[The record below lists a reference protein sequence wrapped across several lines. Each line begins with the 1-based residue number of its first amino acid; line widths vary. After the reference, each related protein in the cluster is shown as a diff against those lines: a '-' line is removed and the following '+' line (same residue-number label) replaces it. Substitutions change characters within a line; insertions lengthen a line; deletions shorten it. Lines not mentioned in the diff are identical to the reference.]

1 MAELGPE
8 QGAAFSPVDFL
19 EWMFLYSLFIFRIIP
34 ESSFHCHQ
42 LEYVVASV
50 PPTPIIWLNVEIRQ
64 FTFVSETGSH
74 YVSLAGMELVM
85 QARIALNS
93 QRNLFPKCWDER
105 PHPAT

>member
-1 MAELGPE
+1 LAELGPE

-74 YVSLAGMELVM
+74 YVSLADPKLTLYNKLAIGHTETETTLLCLPG
-85 QARIALNS
+85 ARI
-93 QRNLFPKCWDER
+93 
-105 PHPAT
+105 